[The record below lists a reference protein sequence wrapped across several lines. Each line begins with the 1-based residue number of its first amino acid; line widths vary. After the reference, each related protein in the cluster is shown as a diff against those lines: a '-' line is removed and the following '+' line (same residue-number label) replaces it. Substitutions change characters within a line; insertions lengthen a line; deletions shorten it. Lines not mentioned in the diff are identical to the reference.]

1 MLERLTFE
9 TVKELQGTSFWVYPE
24 PDHKVELRLV
34 AAAKVMES
42 EAARLPR
49 TPFSAYFLGP
59 PSYAL
64 TQGAFPMTH
73 AQFPEPFFL
82 FIVPVESTPDG
93 LLYEAVFT

>member
-1 MLERLTFE
+1 MLEQLTFE
-9 TVKELQGTSFWVYPE
+9 KMQELRGTSFWVYPE
-24 PDHKVELRLV
+24 RDHKVQLRLV
-34 AAAKVMES
+34 EVARVMES

-64 TQGAFPMTH
+64 KQGTFPMTH
-73 AQFPEPFFL
+73 DRFPEPFFL
-82 FIVPVESTPDG
+82 FIVPVERTPDG